1 MPESE
6 DIQAA
11 EKEEFDNLDLKS
23 ISYFGMTS
31 NKLSKSLDKTSTDV
45 QAKLHW
51 PTLAKQIDA
60 LGLKKVDKRALEKSF
75 AEDVEVS
82 YFRVASFTCTDLDTD
97 ITWHASFV
105 NARGL
110 WELEILNSPDAP
122 IEPEQMKKFFS
133 SELFKETARRVG
145 SEIDTARGL
154 ISNVLGRYLEEGML
168 LDVDE
173 IKLSAL
179 MHWISDT
186 QFMENLRTGKFMNI

>member
-1 MPESE
+1 MPESK

-45 QAKLHW
+45 QTELHW

-105 NARGL
+105 NARRL
-110 WELEILNSPDAP
+110 WELEILNSPDAL

-154 ISNVLGRYLEEGML
+154 ISNVLDRYLEEGML